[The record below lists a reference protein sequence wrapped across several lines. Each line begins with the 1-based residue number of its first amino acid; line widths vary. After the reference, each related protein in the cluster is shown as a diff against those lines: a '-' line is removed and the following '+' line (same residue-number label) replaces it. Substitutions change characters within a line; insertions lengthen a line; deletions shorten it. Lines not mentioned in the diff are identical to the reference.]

1 MVESKAEYEDVSV
14 AEFLSVCIYLSEE
27 CGKIIREVES
37 SGDLKKCSKDNNS
50 PVTMADLRV

>member
-27 CGKIIREVES
+27 CGKVIREVEKTEDLQTAHK
-37 SGDLKKCSKDNNS
+37 GDNS
-50 PVTMADLRV
+50 PVTMAKMG